1 MILAR
6 VFGRFRL
13 PIVPNE
19 ADGKAVERERIDQ
32 ILLRMGFVTDDEVE
46 RALQHQK
53 VHGGRL
59 GSTLVYLGFVG
70 EAELVHALCEQHKVP
85 GFFLDEHR
93 IHATAVRKMPASIAL
108 KHHILPFAFDRTAGT
123 VSVAAIDPGD
133 RDMITAVKKAF
144 HAGTVE
150 LFVAS
155 ESLLRLLVTHY
166 YRRPKAT
173 TDEDPTEGRETKQRR
188 KSRSAK
194 KSLGRGF
201 RGSLGALSFIDLL
214 QTLAQGAK
222 TVHVRLSG
230 PDREHGEVYLRRGR
244 MVHAECGSVTGVDAI
259 YRIIGWG
266 ETGTFRVEKAQE
278 FPNDNIFEANE
289 AILMEGC
296 RLMDEASV
304 NPPFNR

>member
-1 MILAR
+1 M
-6 VFGRFRL
+6 
-13 PIVPNE
+13 E
-19 ADGKAVERERIDQ
+19 KERIDQ
-32 ILLRMGFVTDDEVE
+32 ILLRMGFVTEEEVQ

-93 IHATAVRKMPASIAL
+93 IHATAVHKLPANVAV
-108 KHHILPFAFDRTAGT
+108 KHHILPFSFDRDAKT
-123 VSVAAIDPGD
+123 VSVAAMDPGD
-133 RDMITAVKKAF
+133 EAMIAAVKKAF
-144 HAGTVE
+144 SAKTVE
-150 LFVAS
+150 IFVAS
-155 ESLLRLLVTHY
+155 ESLLRLLITHY
-166 YRRPKAT
+166 YRTPGKASGESSAAKT
-173 TDEDPTEGRETKQRR
+173 ANVKERR
-188 KSRSAK
+188 KAPREK
-194 KSLGRGF
+194 KSWSRGF
-201 RGSLGALSFIDLL
+201 RGSLSALSFIDLL
-214 QTLAQGAK
+214 QTLAQGAQ

-230 PDREHGEVYLRRGR
+230 PDRESGEVYLRRGR
-244 MVHAECGSVTGVDAI
+244 MVHAECGPKTGVDAI

-266 ETGTFRVEKAQE
+266 EKGTFRVEKAQE

-304 NPPFNR
+304 NPTTNR